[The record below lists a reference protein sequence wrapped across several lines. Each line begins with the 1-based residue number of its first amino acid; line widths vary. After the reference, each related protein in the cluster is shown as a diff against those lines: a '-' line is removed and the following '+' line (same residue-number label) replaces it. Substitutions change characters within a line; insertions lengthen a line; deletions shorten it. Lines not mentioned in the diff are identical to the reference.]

1 MYQISL
7 KATKSVADPTSSI
20 DAAHGDRLAER
31 DAYDAA
37 MFRFISDMELSSMYA
52 EGISPHPILMP
63 RSFIEHLKEF
73 QHLLFVAIS
82 NILDRWWDDS
92 EADFPGR
99 MPLEPHEESVLKWV
113 HERSKQSLMPHYNE
127 RPLHW
132 RPDLLLPAGADSN
145 TSLPF
150 KICEINARSP
160 FNSMIKSVCMFH
172 AAAAS
177 EIALPDG
184 LELASTA
191 DKMVDSLVSL
201 FNPDLPLH
209 VIWHEG
215 ITDPIDAF
223 SSFYKKRTGKT
234 PRVIR
239 ATDLRLAPD
248 SSSQTGRI
256 LCCVAAAGSAEYPDG
271 QRITSRTGESLERI
285 QQVGLQLSHR
295 DYSYIPSE
303 VLQQLAVDGICD
315 LRNIFLVSDKRML
328 GIIRQELDALV
339 HKHHILTAD
348 QAEILRQGIVH
359 TILPSSEDIRRLLQQ
374 IREGSVSKDSYLL
387 KPARGHRGMGILLG
401 KDLGQ
406 KEFEGLLEELADPL
420 LPADKRYVVQP
431 FIEQALFGLRLYD
444 DSEPQQCRM
453 TGTYHA
459 IGGCFAGLGVWRA
472 DSERICSRFHGA
484 SSIPAVVPLT

>member
-7 KATKSVADPTSSI
+7 KATKSAAEPTSST
-20 DAAHGDRLAER
+20 DASHDDRQVER
-31 DAYDAA
+31 DSYDTA
-37 MFRFISDMELSSMYA
+37 MLRFISDMELSSMYA
-52 EGISPHPILMP
+52 EKTSPYPILMP
-63 RSFIEHLKEF
+63 RSFLEDLKNF
-73 QHLLFVAIS
+73 QDLLFVAVS
-82 NILDRWWDDS
+82 NILDRWWEDR
-92 EADFPGR
+92 EADFPRR
-99 MPLEPHEESVLKWV
+99 MPLEPHEESVLK
-113 HERSKQSLMPHYNE
+113 HYNE

-132 RPDLLLPAGADSN
+132 RPDMLLPAAGDPN
-145 TSLPF
+145 TNLPF

-160 FNSMIKSVCMFH
+160 FNSMIKSICMFQ

-177 EIALPDG
+177 KTALPDG

-191 DKMVDSLVSL
+191 DSLVDSLVSL

-223 SSFYKKRTGKT
+223 SSFYKKRTGKI

-248 SSSQTGRI
+248 SSSPTGRI
-256 LCCVAAAGSAEYPDG
+256 LCCVASAASADHSNG
-271 QRITSRTGESLERI
+271 QAIVSETGEPLERI
-285 QQVGLQLSHR
+285 YQVGLQMSHR
-295 DYSYIPSE
+295 DYSELSSE

-328 GIIRQELDALV
+328 GVIWQELDSLV
-339 HKHHILTAD
+339 HKHHVLTAE

-359 TILPSSEDIRRLLQQ
+359 TILPGSEDMERLLRQT
-374 IREGSVSKDSYLL
+374 REGSVSKDSYLL

-406 KEFEGLLEELADPL
+406 EEFEGLLEELADPL
-420 LPADKRYVVQP
+420 LPADRRYVVQP

-444 DSEPQQCRM
+444 DSEPQQCQM

-484 SSIPAVVPLT
+484 FSIPAIVPR